1 MEGGQDGKKY
11 QQGQMEKG
19 GEGREDEMGG
29 CGEENVISEA
39 VKSYSFINKNMT
51 RPIMWRIHHAG
62 IVLSNC

>member
-1 MEGGQDGKKY
+1 
-11 QQGQMEKG
+11 MEKG

-29 CGEENVISEA
+29 FGEENVISEA